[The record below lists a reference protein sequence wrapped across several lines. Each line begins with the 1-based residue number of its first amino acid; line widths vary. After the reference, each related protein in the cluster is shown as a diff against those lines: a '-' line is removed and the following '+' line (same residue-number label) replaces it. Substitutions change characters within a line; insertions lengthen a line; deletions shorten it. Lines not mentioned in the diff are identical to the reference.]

1 MTATTAVRASRPGF
15 VYFLVR
21 GILRPLALL
30 LYRPTITGR
39 EHVPRTGAVVI
50 ASNHLSLIDS
60 IVIPLVAPRP
70 VQFLTKSD
78 YFTGTGVSGW
88 VSRRFFEAIG
98 AVAVERGAGSQAQA
112 ALDRGRDVLESGS
125 AFAIYPE
132 GSRST
137 DGLLYRGRT
146 GVAWLSLA
154 TGAPIV
160 PVGLVGTQAIQ
171 PVGSRWPRIR
181 PVEVHFGPPIAPEP
195 GTPATSG
202 RARREL
208 TDRVMAGINAL
219 SAQELAGRYNDR
231 PLTDG

>member
-1 MTATTAVRASRPGF
+1 MTAPSARRATRPGL
-15 VYFLVR
+15 VYFVVR

-39 EHVPRTGAVVI
+39 EHVPRTGPVII

-78 YFTGTGVSGW
+78 YFTGTGFSGW
-88 VSRRFFEAIG
+88 VSRTFFEAIG

-154 TGAPIV
+154 TGAPVV
-160 PVGLVGTQAIQ
+160 PVGLIGTEAIQ
-171 PVGSRWPRIR
+171 PVGTRWPRVR
-181 PVEVHFGPPIAPEP
+181 PVAVHFGPPIAPDP
-195 GTPATSG
+195 DAPATSG

-208 TDRVMAGINAL
+208 TEAVMAGIHAL
-219 SAQELAGRYNDR
+219 SGQELAGRYNDR
-231 PLTDG
+231 PLIDG

>member
-1 MTATTAVRASRPGF
+1 MTAPSARRATRPGF

-30 LYRPTITGR
+30 VYRPTITGR
-39 EHVPRTGAVVI
+39 EHVPRTGPVVI

-60 IVIPLVAPRP
+60 IVIPIVAPRP

-88 VSRRFFEAIG
+88 ISRAFFEAIG

-154 TGAPIV
+154 TGAPVV
-160 PVGLVGTQAIQ
+160 PVGLIGTEAIQ
-171 PVGSRWPRIR
+171 PVGTRWPRVR
-181 PVEVHFGPPIAPEP
+181 PVEVHFGPPIVPDAE
-195 GTPATSG
+195 ASETSG

-208 TDRVMAGINAL
+208 TEQVMAGIHAL
-219 SAQELAGRYNDR
+219 SGQELAGRYNDR
-231 PLTDG
+231 PMAA